1 MRKHLIT
8 AGKITAFFTAWI
20 ITIVIS
26 SLEALEEPQ
35 LLKGK
40 AAFLRLWW
48 ELTPLFG
55 ILIVTLIFV
64 YFEKDKLK
72 LNKKTH
78 PLKDTLTGT
87 VLGVIWVMAPF
98 SILIL
103 LGNMNIESINEAP
116 YLPIWFLAVL
126 FNAIMQEYLVR
137 GYAFRLLSHNYNK
150 VIAAAVTTVLFVL
163 LHPGAFESGIIAVS
177 NVLTM
182 SIFASLLLIL
192 TDSLIMPITVHF
204 LWNGI
209 GRLIF
214 GAVSLADD
222 YPAVFNTKIS
232 GSGILTGGKAALEGS
247 IITLILNIL
256 LCAAVGTV
264 IYKRKKKESCAK

>member
-8 AGKITAFFTAWI
+8 AGKITAFFAAWI

-35 LLKGK
+35 FLKEK
-40 AAFLRLWW
+40 VAFLRLWW
-48 ELTPLFG
+48 EFTPLFG

-64 YFEKDKLK
+64 YFEKGKLK

-87 VLGVIWVMAPF
+87 VLGVIWIIAPF
-98 SILIL
+98 FILIL
-103 LGNMNIESINEAP
+103 LGNMSIESISETP
-116 YLPIWFLAVL
+116 YLPVWFLAVL

-137 GYAFRLLSHNYNK
+137 GYAFRLLSCNYNN
-150 VIAAAVTTVLFVL
+150 VIAVAVTTVLFVS
-163 LHPGAFESGIIAVS
+163 LHPGAFETGIIAVL

-182 SIFASLLLIL
+182 SIFVSLLLIL
-192 TDSLIMPITVHF
+192 TKSLIMPITVHF

-232 GSGILTGGKAALEGS
+232 GSGLLTGGKAALEGS

-256 LCAAVGTV
+256 LCAVVGTV
-264 IYKRKKKESCAK
+264 IYKRKTKENCLE